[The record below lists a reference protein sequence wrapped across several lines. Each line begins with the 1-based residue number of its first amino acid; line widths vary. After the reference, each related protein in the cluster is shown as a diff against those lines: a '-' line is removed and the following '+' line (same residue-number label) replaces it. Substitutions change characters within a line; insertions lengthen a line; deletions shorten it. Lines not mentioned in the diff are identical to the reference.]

1 MRRRRI
7 IRGACALTLLGS
19 AVLVPL
25 SPASAADQVTTNGC
39 VNSVPEPGTTTPV
52 RICYSLFKPAGA
64 SATRTVPLIF
74 HSHGWGGSRT
84 KAPAAFK
91 SWLDAGYGVLSFD
104 QRSFGES
111 TGVAHV
117 MNPDLEGRDVIRL
130 IDLVASLDWVTRQ
143 RPGDPLIGAIGG
155 SYGGGYQFAGAFTE
169 LRDKGRTRFDA
180 LAPEI
185 TWWDL
190 KQSLAPA
197 ETARTLWLAILF
209 KSGGANLPPAVRA
222 AFVRLIATGTWPSGQ
237 AGRELDAFFAKNG
250 PAWHV
255 VHGRKLDLPVLIGQ
269 GLSDN
274 LFNLNQGL
282 QNFDKALTER
292 ARSRSLL
299 VGYNGGHT
307 LKSVLPPGFAEPG
320 DPCSIALGSPN
331 FAALE
336 QRFMA
341 LNLKQQQTGLTGFG
355 SYHLATANGRC
366 VTQRDLSPNS
376 RYEVGKVVGTARVRL
391 PGNIRLARGPLT
403 VAGVPY
409 LDANVSSLLPGARAF
424 FALSVGT
431 TPQNAKVVQNNTM
444 PLQERNAV
452 HGARRS
458 IELPGIAVD
467 VPAGKSLFLTVSPVA
482 DMYAGRNGRVPAPL
496 ILNHAAIEVHRVH
509 LATDVQRISSRYLL
523 KVD

>member
-1 MRRRRI
+1 MSRRLLRT
-7 IRGACALTLLGS
+7 AVSLALLGS
-19 AVLVPL
+19 VVVAA
-25 SPASAADQVTTNGC
+25 PAQAAGPVTTNGC
-39 VNSVPEPGTTTPV
+39 VASVPEPGTTTPV
-52 RICYSLFKPAGA
+52 RICYSLFQPLGA
-64 SATRTVPLIF
+64 SAAHTVPLIF

-84 KAPAAFK
+84 KDAAAFK

-117 MNPDLEGRDVIRL
+117 MNPDFEGRDVIRL
-130 IDLVASLDWVTRQ
+130 IDLVASLDWVTKQ

-197 ETARTLWLAILF
+197 EAARTLWLAILF
-209 KSGGANLPPAVRA
+209 KSGGAKLPPAVRA
-222 AFVRLIATGTWPSGQ
+222 AFVHLITTGTWPSGQ
-237 AGRELDAFFAKNG
+237 AGKELDAFFAKNG

-255 VHGRKLDLPVLIGQ
+255 KHGRELDIPVLMGQ

-282 QNFDKALTER
+282 KNFDLALTQR
-292 ARSRSLL
+292 ARSRSLF

-307 LKSVLPPGFAEPG
+307 LPSVLPPGFARPG

-331 FAALE
+331 FGALE

-341 LNLKQQQTGLTGFG
+341 LNLKHQQIGLTGFG

-366 VTQRDLSPNS
+366 VTQRDLSPNT
-376 RYEVGKVVGTARVRL
+376 RYQVGEVIASTGARL
-391 PGNIRLARGPLT
+391 PINMKLARGPLT
-403 VAGVPY
+403 VAGVPH
-409 LDANVSSLLPGARAF
+409 LDAKVSSLLPDAGAF

-431 TPQNAKVVQNNTM
+431 TPLNAKVVQNNTM
-444 PLQERNAV
+444 PLREKKVV
-452 HGARRS
+452 HGAPRS

-482 DMYAGRNGRVPAPL
+482 DMYAGRNGRVPTPL
-496 ILNHAAIEVHRVH
+496 ILNQVVLEMHRVH
-509 LATDVQRISSRYLL
+509 RAADVQRILSR
-523 KVD
+523 